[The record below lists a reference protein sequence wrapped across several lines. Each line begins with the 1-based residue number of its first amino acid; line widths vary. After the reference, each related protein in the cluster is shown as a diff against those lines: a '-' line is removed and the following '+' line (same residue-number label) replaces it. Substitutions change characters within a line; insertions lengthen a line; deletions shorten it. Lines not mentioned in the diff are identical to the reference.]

1 MHNEPQKL
9 PPLLGPLSCFLK
21 EALQETDLSSF
32 FHIVCEAI
40 MPFISQNSLLE
51 PIRKEFETQR
61 QEHLDLISR
70 LEKATKRQVHDS
82 YKKLVACLKGSEI
95 VKGEYFSKC
104 LSKIDGLVNNA
115 TEERY
120 YTPNEYEIAYEYMK
134 DLCCEVVEK
143 SYGHLIQEF
152 VDIAHK
158 NKHIENLVDT
168 RRRNQLGLLKDQDM
182 ASFTHIQ
189 NPYVER
195 VKFAPAL
202 RKLQDERFLLSDLES
217 EIPWVVYNHLCT
229 AYWSWS
235 TSKSYFTDK
244 SLRYETP
251 LNRARSMLWLE
262 QHSCWCEMQAIKKRK
277 HSEIGGNLFS
287 INRYK
292 KHLSILET
300 KITLALSR
308 HAPELYQK
316 QDKNEVPYRYRLC
329 LDYTELWFAIEWEK
343 GRKPDCYLIAK
354 PNHSSSTY
362 EFFKLIS
369 KAEAGEMINAPD
381 RTIADLIKRSNLSGE
396 IRKIFF
402 CKSSTYEVK
411 FNGLNILGEAKD
423 QVNVTLL
430 VKEVSK
436 LHQGYR
442 SPEPP
447 AFLLSKPAVKSTS

>member
-1 MHNEPQKL
+1 MHDEPQKL

-21 EALQETDLSSF
+21 EASQETDLSSF
-32 FHIVCEAI
+32 FRIICEAT
-40 MPFISQNSLLE
+40 MPFISQSSLLE
-51 PIRKEFETQR
+51 PIIKGFETQR
-61 QEHLDLISR
+61 QKHLDLISR

-82 YKKLVACLKGSEI
+82 HKKLVACIKDSEI
-95 VKGEYFSKC
+95 AQEEYVSKC
-104 LSKIDGLVNNA
+104 LSKIDGLLNNA

-120 YTPNEYEIAYEYMK
+120 CTPKEDEIAYEYMK

-143 SYGHLIQEF
+143 GYGHLIQEF

-158 NKHIENLVDT
+158 DKQIVNLEET
-168 RRRNQLGLLKDQDM
+168 RRRYQLGLLKDKGM
-182 ASFTHIQ
+182 ASFTLVQDH
-189 NPYVER
+189 YVER
-195 VKFAPAL
+195 VKFAPVL
-202 RKLQDERFLLSDLES
+202 KDLQEARFLLSDLGS

-244 SLRYETP
+244 SLKYETP

-262 QHSCWCEMQAIKKRK
+262 HHSCWCEMQAIKKRK
-277 HSEIGGNLFS
+277 HSEIGGILFS
-287 INRYK
+287 LNRYK

-300 KITLALSR
+300 EIALELSR
-308 HAPELYQK
+308 DAPELYQE
-316 QDKNEVPYRYRLC
+316 QDRSDVPYQYRLH
-329 LDYTELWFAIEWEK
+329 LAYTELWFAIEWKK

-362 EFFKLIS
+362 QFIELIS
-369 KAEAGEMINAPD
+369 KAKTGEMIKAPD

-411 FNGLNILGEAKD
+411 FNGLNILGKTTD
-423 QVNVTLL
+423 RVNVTQL

-436 LHQGYR
+436 LHQNYP
-442 SPEPP
+442 SPKPP
-447 AFLLSKPAVKSTS
+447 SFLLSEAAVKSTS